1 MIVHRDLSKSDSL
14 HQNQTTM
21 LSILFLLVAMQR
33 LGMAM
38 EYRLTSDDLNGR
50 RSYGQGIDFPD
61 GPEWLPAAIKE
72 ARQHAACSTGLTSLS
87 TEGYVCA
94 LISQGAVSGG
104 PRRWHRARP
113 AVPPGRVW
121 PAWRREHRSAAPG
134 GAGAGNASPRRQ
146 ERGRAAC
153 WPGHGRQ
160 PGSALGVSH
169 RRSSRGALRTTR
181 GDRARGKSK
190 LET

>member
-1 MIVHRDLSKSDSL
+1 MMIVHRDLSKSDSL

-87 TEGYVCA
+87 TEGLA
-94 LISQGAVSGG
+94 PHSGYHIDG
-104 PRRWHRARP
+104 PREALYEP
-113 AVPPGRVW
+113 LEVIAPE
-121 PAWRREHRSAAPG
+121 ASQSLRREAPQFQG
-134 GAGAGNASPRRQ
+134 TEG
-146 ERGRAAC
+146 
-153 WPGHGRQ
+153 
-160 PGSALGVSH
+160 
-169 RRSSRGALRTTR
+169 
-181 GDRARGKSK
+181 
-190 LET
+190 

>member
-1 MIVHRDLSKSDSL
+1 
-14 HQNQTTM
+14 M

-87 TEGYVCA
+87 TEGTVQLLQEELERGMRLLGVRNVGELHA
-94 LISQGAVSGG
+94 GLVTADSLAPHSGYHIDG
-104 PRRWHRARP
+104 PREALYEPLEVIAPEASQSLRREAPQFQGTEGNSCHELLLRVFVKRIHKRIRRP
-113 AVPPGRVW
+113 AHRGVLEAHVLRDF
-121 PAWRREHRSAAPG
+121 PA
-134 GAGAGNASPRRQ
+134 
-146 ERGRAAC
+146 
-153 WPGHGRQ
+153 
-160 PGSALGVSH
+160 
-169 RRSSRGALRTTR
+169 
-181 GDRARGKSK
+181 
-190 LET
+190 